1 MALEKTPSVSP
12 SELASVF
19 AYLTEVPNAAIAVQV
34 AEVDKTAAAIRVL
47 EEITRQVDTPY
58 VGTYLS

>member
-1 MALEKTPSVSP
+1 MAIEKTPSLASA
-12 SELASVF
+12 ELISVF
-19 AYLTEVPNAAIAVQV
+19 AYLTEAPNAAIAIQV
-34 AEVDKTAAAIRVL
+34 AEVDKTTAAIREL